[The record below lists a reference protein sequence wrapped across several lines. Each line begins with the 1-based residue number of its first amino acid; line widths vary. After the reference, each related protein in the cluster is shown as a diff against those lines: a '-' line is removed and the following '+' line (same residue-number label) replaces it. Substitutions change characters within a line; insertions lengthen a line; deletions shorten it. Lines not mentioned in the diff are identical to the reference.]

1 MTSFTGNL
9 TEQPDLRYTPAGKAV
24 TNNTIAVNRSY
35 QVNGEWLEDTV
46 FHRIA
51 VYGPLAEHFAATLD
65 KGSRV
70 MVHGYFKAKEY
81 TNASGQVVKYNELQ
95 VQEAGPSLRYVTCQ
109 IEKVAREYV
118 KPTQSGS
125 GVTSRTTSAD
135 GPLHQRNPDPV
146 YGDEEP
152 F

>member
-81 TNASGQVVKYNELQ
+81 TNSSGVVVKYNELQ
-95 VQEAGPSLRYVTCQ
+95 VQEAGPSLRYVTAT
-109 IEKVAREYV
+109 IEKIAREYV
-118 KPTQSGS
+118 KQPSP
-125 GVTSRTTSAD
+125 RPEPLRNTTSAD
-135 GPLHQRNPDPV
+135 GPLHHLHDDDQ
-146 YGDEEP
+146 P